1 MGDLCDVPG
10 RVALPLHSR
19 KEESGDVKG
28 QGGVMVRQRR
38 WFAQGVTAVA
48 AAALIGAPGALAAT
62 PQQIYRDLADNGR
75 LDRTYSKS
83 DLQRAL
89 KDASVQGYGAP
100 TVKVRYAPRVQQA
113 LGASAAQKRPVS
125 RRTLPFTGL
134 DLALLAAG
142 GASLLGIGA
151 GLRRLGRSKA

>member
-62 PQQIYRDLADNGR
+62 PQQIYKDLADNGR

-89 KDASVQGYGAP
+89 KDASVQGYGVP
-100 TVKVRYAPRVQQA
+100 TVKIKYKPKVQRA
-113 LGASAAQKRPVS
+113 LGASGARVGRPVT

-134 DLALLAAG
+134 
-142 GASLLGIGA
+142 
-151 GLRRLGRSKA
+151 